1 MEPQQIVPGAGVANG
16 VIAGPLTP
24 ALPTASGPPTPGG
37 VASPGTFKGVSLPGQ
52 QRAVTVTPSAATA
65 GAAGGAG
72 AATGANTAATG
83 TTARS
88 GGGGGGG
95 AASTEKVNYDN
106 ITDVMGYVG
115 GVDLREETDNIMRDS
130 DGYSK
135 SGGGDGQDRTRIQ
148 NFVDIGL
155 LKTTIER
162 IGMYTHYCSYSI
174 FMLISCKIIN
184 HGYLQQLIHFTIQS

>member
-1 MEPQQIVPGAGVANG
+1 MEQQQNAAGVGAVNG
-16 VIAGPLTP
+16 AAAGPLTP
-24 ALPTASGPPTPGG
+24 ALPSVSGPATPGI
-37 VASPGTFKGVSLPGQ
+37 VASPGAFKGVSLPGQ
-52 QRAVTVTPSAATA
+52 HRAVTVAPSAAIT

-72 AATGANTAATG
+72 ATTGASTATTG

-88 GGGGGGG
+88 GSGGGGGG

-155 LKTTIER
+155 LKTIIER
-162 IGMYTHYCSYSI
+162 IGMCFAI
-174 FMLISCKIIN
+174 
-184 HGYLQQLIHFTIQS
+184 